1 MFKNSTQLY
10 SVAVCFVASIVMIIT
25 IGLMLGSITNL
36 TLTEYKHKRYLND
49 FTTNEKYVSYKTQ
62 SANKQNENWKTLSS
76 ETIKSRRLADRKDYI
91 ESEKSEAI
99 SNLISCSSWLLT
111 GFLFFIIHW
120 RLYKHSSKND

>member
-1 MFKNSTQLY
+1 M
-10 SVAVCFVASIVMIIT
+10 VT

-36 TLTEYKHKRYLND
+36 TLTEYKHKRYLNN

>member
-10 SVAVCFVASIVMIIT
+10 SVAVCFVASIVIMIT

-36 TLTEYKHKRYLND
+36 TLTEYKHKRYLNN

-91 ESEKSEAI
+91 ESERSEAI

-120 RLYKHSSKND
+120 RLYKLSLIHI

>member
-10 SVAVCFVASIVMIIT
+10 SVAVCFVASIVMMVT

-36 TLTEYKHKRYLND
+36 TLTEYKHKRYLNN